1 MAEWK
6 AAGRAGSEDQA
17 LWQQFRG
24 ARDRV
29 FALRREL
36 AAARQRRREEIKV
49 AKEGLIEEAKNA
61 VDLPQP
67 SSSRPSSTG

>member
-49 AKEGLIEEAKNA
+49 AKEGLIAEARA
-61 VDLPQP
+61 VGSLPP
-67 SSSRPSSTG
+67 RSSRPSSTA